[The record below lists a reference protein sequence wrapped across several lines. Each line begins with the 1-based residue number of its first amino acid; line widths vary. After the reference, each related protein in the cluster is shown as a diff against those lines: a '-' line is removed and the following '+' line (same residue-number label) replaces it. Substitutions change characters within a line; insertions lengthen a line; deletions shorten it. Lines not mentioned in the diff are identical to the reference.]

1 MIFCPQHAKAEKHH
15 QREGDADP
23 LDEGGL
29 LLQRGA
35 NFSVRLLIPLRQ
47 EQHGDAEQQHDV
59 VLGSQAQGEQ
69 RAVGK
74 VGKLRV
80 EQRLFGHPDRRE
92 KARGAGDVA
101 AEEDDYIGPDQ
112 PEEVP
117 APGRIVDVQGL
128 LPPVE
133 AGGEQEGEGDGPTV
147 PKAEG
152 DVAPVGSVPDA
163 DDQVDKESCQG
174 GGEDLAQLA
183 FDVPAGQFPQLA
195 EGLGQGEGIEEIVP
209 HPGPQ
214 GDVPAPPKIRE

>member
-1 MIFCPQHAKAEKHH
+1 MDLRIADRERSRRCILPAARQSRKAPP
-15 QREGDADP
+15 EGGRCDP

-101 AEEDDYIGPDQ
+101 AEEDDDIGPDQ
-112 PEEVP
+112 P
-117 APGRIVDVQGL
+117 GRGAS
-128 LPPVE
+128 PW
-133 AGGEQEGEGDGPTV
+133 TY
-147 PKAEG
+147 
-152 DVAPVGSVPDA
+152 
-163 DDQVDKESCQG
+163 
-174 GGEDLAQLA
+174 
-183 FDVPAGQFPQLA
+183 
-195 EGLGQGEGIEEIVP
+195 
-209 HPGPQ
+209 
-214 GDVPAPPKIRE
+214 R